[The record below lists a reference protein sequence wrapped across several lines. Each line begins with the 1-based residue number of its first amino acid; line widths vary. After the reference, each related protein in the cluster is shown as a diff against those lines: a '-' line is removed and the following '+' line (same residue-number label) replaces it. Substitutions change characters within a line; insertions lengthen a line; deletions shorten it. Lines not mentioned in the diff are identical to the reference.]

1 MAARTEFMKQKPAT
15 HCRVFKRPSLLLC
28 AAFTLLLLL
37 PGCKPQTQVNDLSSA
52 QVYGWEAAERYLEAE
67 GWSQCQKQAG
77 DYATRPACPGEVVC
91 RYEILAVNQDGE
103 TETVFYG
110 VHLLETEDGFSI
122 LDEGP
127 HVDETALLDDTV
139 IE

>member
-1 MAARTEFMKQKPAT
+1 MSRNIRSTKPAAI
-15 HCRVFKRPSLLLC
+15 LLC

-37 PGCKPQTQVNDLSSA
+37 PGCKPQTHVVNDLRSA
-52 QVYGWEAAERYLEAE
+52 QAYSWEAAERYLEAE
-67 GWSQCQKQAG
+67 GWSQCQQQAG
-77 DYATRPACPGEVVC
+77 GYATRPACPGEVVC
-91 RYEILAVNQDGE
+91 RYEVLAVNQDGE

-110 VHLLETEDGFSI
+110 VHLLETEEGFSI

-127 HVDETALLDDTV
+127 HVDETALLDDVV

>member
-1 MAARTEFMKQKPAT
+1 MSRKIRSTKPAAI
-15 HCRVFKRPSLLLC
+15 LLC

-37 PGCKPQTQVNDLSSA
+37 PGCKPQTHVVNDLRSA
-52 QVYGWEAAERYLEAE
+52 QAYSWEAAERYLEAE
-67 GWSQCQKQAG
+67 GWSQCQQQAG
-77 DYATRPACPGEVVC
+77 GYATRPACPGEVVC
-91 RYEILAVNQDGE
+91 RYEVLTVNQDGE

-110 VHLLETEDGFSI
+110 VHLLETEEGFSI

-127 HVDETALLDDTV
+127 HVDETALLDDVV